1 MSRDLKEFAEK
12 AMIPLKNPYFW
23 TACFIA
29 IILASTLND

>member
-12 AMIPLKNPYFW
+12 LMIPLKNPYFW
-23 TACFIA
+23 VACFIV